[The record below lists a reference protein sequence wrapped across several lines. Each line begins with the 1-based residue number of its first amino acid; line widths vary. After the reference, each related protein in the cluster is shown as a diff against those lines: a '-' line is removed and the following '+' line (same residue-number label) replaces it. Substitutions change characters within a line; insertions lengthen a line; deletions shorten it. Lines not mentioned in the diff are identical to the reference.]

1 MMWKRRR
8 TLVVAASTAAALL
21 LAGCSASDGGGAE
34 GGASGDAVQ
43 LSYWLWDSN
52 QQPGYQQCV
61 DAFTVENP
69 NIQVEITQYGW
80 DDYWTTLTTGLVSGG
95 GPDVFISHLNRYP
108 ELYTKG
114 QILPIDDIVESGA
127 ADLSIY
133 REGLAD
139 LWVGQDGKRYGL
151 PKDFDT
157 IAIFAD
163 QAMLDDAGIT
173 AEQLNSMAWNPDD
186 GGTYEE
192 VIAHLTV
199 DANGVRGD
207 EAGFDKSNVAV
218 YGLGLN
224 SSGGPSGQTEWAQY
238 AFSNGWQHSD
248 TNPWGESFN
257 FGDPEFV
264 ETIAWFQSLAAKGY
278 MPTLQIASSGIG
290 QADAYGAGKYAMVTE
305 GSWNT
310 KTYFALDGV
319 TTTIAPVPEGPNGQR
334 ASMFNGLADNIAAN
348 TKHPEEAKKLVAFL
362 GSKTCEDITA
372 AQGIAFPAVVSS
384 LDISLKAF
392 ADQGIDTAA
401 FQVPIDEGSTY
412 LAPVANNWTEITA
425 IMTPA
430 MDAIMSLTA
439 DPESLVA
446 ANEQVNAL
454 FGN

>member
-43 LSYWLWDSN
+43 LNYWLWDSN

-80 DDYWTTLTTGLVSGG
+80 DDYWTTLATGLVSGD

-139 LWVGQDGKRYGL
+139 LWVGEDGKRYGL

-173 AEQLNSMAWNPDD
+173 TEQLNSVAWNPDD

-207 EAGFDKSNVAV
+207 EAGFDKGNVAV
-218 YGLGLN
+218 YGIGINPSYDVTGQMQWANFTGSLGWDYLD
-224 SSGGPSGQTEWAQY
+224 E
-238 AFSNGWQHSD
+238 
-248 TNPWGESFN
+248 NPWGTHYN
-257 FGDPEFV
+257 LDDPDFQK
-264 ETIAWFQSLAAKGY
+264 TINWYYGLSAKGF
-278 MPTLQIASSGIG
+278 MPPSGTFTDETPTQIGSGKVAIG
-290 QADAYGAGKYAMVTE
+290 T
-305 GSWNT
+305 N
-310 KTYFALDGV
+310 
-319 TTTIAPVPEGPNGQR
+319 
-334 ASMFNGLADNIAAN
+334 
-348 TKHPEEAKKLVAFL
+348 
-362 GSKTCEDITA
+362 
-372 AQGIAFPAVVSS
+372 
-384 LDISLKAF
+384 
-392 ADQGIDTAA
+392 
-401 FQVPIDEGSTY
+401 
-412 LAPVANNWTEITA
+412 
-425 IMTPA
+425 
-430 MDAIMSLTA
+430 
-439 DPESLVA
+439 
-446 ANEQVNAL
+446 
-454 FGN
+454 